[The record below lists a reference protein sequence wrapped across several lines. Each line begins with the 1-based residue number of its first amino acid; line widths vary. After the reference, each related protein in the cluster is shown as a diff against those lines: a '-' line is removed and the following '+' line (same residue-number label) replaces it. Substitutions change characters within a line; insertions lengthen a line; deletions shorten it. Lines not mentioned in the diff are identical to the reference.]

1 MRATARY
8 ELGQI
13 GSTGLFAPL
22 SMPRAQE
29 QKFFCHFTDVLNTLI
44 LAMML

>member
-1 MRATARY
+1 
-8 ELGQI
+8 
-13 GSTGLFAPL
+13 
-22 SMPRAQE
+22 MPRAQE